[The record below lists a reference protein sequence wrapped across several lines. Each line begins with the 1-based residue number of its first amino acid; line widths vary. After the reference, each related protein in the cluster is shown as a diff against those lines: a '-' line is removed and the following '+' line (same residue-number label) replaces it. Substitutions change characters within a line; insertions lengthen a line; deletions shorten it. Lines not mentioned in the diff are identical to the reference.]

1 MLSLGRFKKLPIH
14 NFLCLKCG
22 AEEKDIYISLDD
34 FDHRHQICGC
44 GEEMSHDLRRTPTNT
59 RGIRFPAFH
68 ALHMRRL
75 EGEVPEITSL
85 AQVRALEKK
94 HEKEELCFE
103 AFSYTNDQYGA
114 DSSDGR
120 PEKEPLRHDPNREIP
135 QEFLIDSEIE

>member
-1 MLSLGRFKKLPIH
+1 
-14 NFLCLKCG
+14 
-22 AEEKDIYISLDD
+22 
-34 FDHRHQICGC
+34 
-44 GEEMSHDLRRTPTNT
+44 MSHDLRRSPTRT

-85 AQVRALEKK
+85 AQVRELEKK

-103 AFSYTNDQYGA
+103 AFSFDDQYGA
-114 DSSDGR
+114 PSPDGR

-135 QEFLIDSEIE
+135 REFLIDSEIE